1 MRYVKG
7 QYKRDLPKAEPSP
20 GDVFV
25 SETWYGPKSS
35 IYYVSDAF
43 KSITSLESV
52 HVSHG
57 LDARRSAVDEAWRVL
72 ARQGHGRL
80 LQGWHEVPIRWVLS
94 FRPDVDPESR
104 LTYARGTTGE
114 RHLATALRHW
124 ADLPDRVGLYFARAI
139 VAKGYQ
145 GATLPLSQTE
155 TRAALRFDPA
165 TLRPMAR
172 EAFGLLSV
180 QPLGLIPDVLK
191 VRLTDVELTATG
203 TNGGPSCL
211 LPTRETPRSAA

>member
-7 QYKRDLPKAEPSP
+7 QYKRDLPRADPAP
-20 GDVFV
+20 GDVYV

-43 KSITSLESV
+43 ESSTSPESV

-57 LDARRSAVDEAWRVL
+57 FDLRRSAVDEAWRIL

-80 LQGWHEVPIRWVLS
+80 MNGLHEVPIRWALS
-94 FRPDVDPESR
+94 FKRDVSPDCRER
-104 LTYARGTTGE
+104 YARNTTGE

-124 ADLPDRVGLYFARAI
+124 AELPGRVPIYMARA
-139 VAKGYQ
+139 VASKCYL
-145 GATLPLSQTE
+145 GASIPLTQTE
-155 TRAALRFDPA
+155 TRAALRFDPD

-172 EAFGLLSV
+172 EAFSLLDLTPST
-180 QPLGLIPDVLK
+180 IPDVL
-191 VRLTDVELTATG
+191 RLRLEDEPTATQDM
-203 TNGGPSCL
+203 GGPSWTL
-211 LPTRETPRSAA
+211 IREMLRSHA